1 MIACCSRLVRIAACV
16 AIVTSTGT
24 ASAQTDTTVTAAT
37 TTPTRSLCWRPRPA
51 PVCRAYVP
59 TEFAYEH
66 PVASTWVELGQSGLR
81 EDDFG
86 RRFVLA
92 LGLMRNRG
100 SSTALG
106 GLVAISTDDPEVFG
120 LLRAEGRYR
129 RWVGSGAGIDVGL
142 GLAQKSVYSDPCC
155 DYVRARGLTAGIG
168 FDLGYVGV
176 DARIDRLRGGG
187 RSQNGAFVGVHA
199 GSQAAPAA
207 AGALV
212 TVWAIAVIA
221 YLSGA

>member
-1 MIACCSRLVRIAACV
+1 M
-16 AIVTSTGT
+16 
-24 ASAQTDTTVTAAT
+24 
-37 TTPTRSLCWRPRPA
+37 
-51 PVCRAYVP
+51 CRAYVP

-66 PVASTWVELGQSGLR
+66 PVSSTWIATGPYEFNQ

-92 LGLMRNRG
+92 MGLMRNRG
-100 SSTALG
+100 PSTALG
-106 GLVAISTDDPEVFG
+106 GLVGISTDDPEVFG
-120 LLRAEGRYR
+120 LLRADGRYR
-129 RWVGSGAGIDVGL
+129 RWTGSGAGVDVGL
-142 GLAQKSVYSDPCC
+142 GLAQKWVYSEFGAQD
-155 DYVRARGLTAGIG
+155 VRARGLTAGIG

-187 RSQNGAFVGVHA
+187 RSQDGAFVGVHA

-212 TVWAIAVIA
+212 AVWAIAVIA
-221 YLSGA
+221 WLSGA